1 MHSRHLLV
9 WQHLL
14 VVQLGVEILDLLV
27 WQIHEVFGKHLH
39 LLKAQIG
46 TPLSQIE
53 IWLQNIRI
61 VRNQIG
67 TFIHE
72 IETEV
77 ESP

>member
-46 TPLSQIE
+46 TLLSQIE
-53 IWLQNIRI
+53 I
-61 VRNQIG
+61 
-67 TFIHE
+67 
-72 IETEV
+72 
-77 ESP
+77 

>member
-46 TPLSQIE
+46 TLLSQIE
-53 IWLQNIRI
+53 IQSLLLLLLP
-61 VRNQIG
+61 QIG
-67 TFIHE
+67 TLLHQVG
-72 IETEV
+72 T
-77 ESP
+77 